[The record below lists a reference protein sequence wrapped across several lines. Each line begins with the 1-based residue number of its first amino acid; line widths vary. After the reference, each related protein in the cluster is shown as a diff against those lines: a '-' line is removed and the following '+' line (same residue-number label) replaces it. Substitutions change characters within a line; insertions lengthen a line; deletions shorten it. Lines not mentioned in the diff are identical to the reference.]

1 MAIKTKKISDL
12 SELTIAGVSDLEAA
26 DFYVLGCKSGV
37 TGKVSVAS
45 IVTSIRAEVQPT
57 MPISGE
63 Q

>member
-12 SELTIAGVSDLEAA
+12 SELTLKDVSDLEAA

-45 IVTSIRAEVQPT
+45 IVTVIRAENQSN
-57 MPISGE
+57 MSISDE